1 MMTLILRNTRLLV
14 LFTALL
20 LVSGLSALQSLP
32 RAEDPLITNR
42 NAAITTHFPG
52 ATPERVEALVT
63 EKIETELRT
72 LDDIQLITSTSRAG
86 ISVVSI
92 ELLDT
97 ITDSEP
103 VWSRVR
109 DKLSDVKPKLPQ
121 GSSDPVLDSD
131 HSYAFT
137 LITAITWQGEG
148 KPNLL
153 VMNRYAKELAQ
164 QFRAMNGTEFVDEY
178 GTVNEEIL
186 VSIDRGAV
194 ASLGASAESLSLAI
208 GGADAKNSA
217 GELVNGANR
226 FALEMSKSLDS
237 LERIKQVPIALDE
250 HGYVVH
256 LEDVAE
262 IERAYNTPPT
272 QIALVDGKPAVIVS
286 ARMQPDVRVDKWTPR
301 AQALIERFQSD
312 LPRHLNVDVLFEQD
326 GYTQTRLS
334 ELMTSLIIGFSL
346 ILAVL
351 LITLGLRSA
360 WIVALSLPL
369 TAMLTLTMM
378 KATGIPINQMSV
390 TGLIV
395 ALGIMV
401 DNAIV
406 MVDTIQSYRAKGQQ
420 RIAAA
425 YEAIK
430 HLWIPL
436 LGSTLTTVLSFA
448 PIFLMPGPAGEFVGA
463 IAITVSFSLVGSYF
477 IAHTL
482 VAGFAARFL
491 PKVSNTTR
499 WYHHGIQMP
508 KLALAFEKTVRFAV
522 HNPIKSALVVC
533 SIPILGFWSAG
544 QLTEQFFPPSD
555 RDMFEVQ
562 VFLPPQ
568 ASIYATESTVEK
580 VEQAIRENQHVESV
594 NWLVGTNFPSFYYN
608 LLSNQRGAPYFAQ
621 AKVKMEHFSHANH
634 YVPELQK
641 KLDRVVPNAQVLVRK
656 LEQGPPFNAPLEI
669 RIYGHSLDRLKQ
681 IGEEIRLIMAQTQ
694 DVTHTRS
701 TLQPGVPKIWLD
713 VNEQSTLLSGMTL
726 SRLANTLETTL
737 VGQVQGSIIEG
748 TESIPVR
755 VKVAEEDR
763 QRLSQLAQLPLA
775 SSDGQSTL
783 LMPLSALTEFEITPS
798 RGAISRRNGRRVNT
812 IEGFVAAGVLPQTAL
827 NEFKA
832 NVASYIEQLPNGYSV
847 EFGGES
853 AERDESVANL
863 MSSLSLVITLMILVI
878 VLSFNSFRLSGII
891 FLVAGLAAGLGL
903 LSVWVFSYPFGFTVI
918 IGLLGVIGLA
928 INAAIV
934 ILAELKSDQE
944 AMLGDKAAIT
954 AGVMSCTRHIT
965 STTITT
971 IGGFLPLILAGG
983 GFWPPFAV
991 AIAGGTLLTTLI
1003 SFYVVP
1009 ALFTLSRH
1017 RSRKTQ
1023 KTLDQ
1028 QTEQAS
1034 QA

>member
-1 MMTLILRNTRLLV
+1 MTLILRNTRLLV

-52 ATPERVEALVT
+52 ATPERVEALLT

-272 QIALVDGKPAVIVS
+272 QIALVDGKPAVIVA

-334 ELMTSLIIGFSL
+334 ELMKSLIIGFSL
-346 ILAVL
+346 ILVVL

-508 KLALAFEKTVRFAV
+508 KLVLSFEKTVRFAV

-621 AKVKMEHFSHANH
+621 AMVKMEHFSHANH

-669 RIYGHSLDRLKQ
+669 RIYGHRLDGLKQ
-681 IGEEIRLIMAQTQ
+681 IGEDIRLIMAQTQ

-737 VGQVQGSIIEG
+737 VGQIQGSIIEG

-798 RGAISRRNGRRVNT
+798 RGAITRRNGQRVNT

-832 NVASYIEQLPNGYSV
+832 NVASYIEQLPSGYSV

>member
-1 MMTLILRNTRLLV
+1 MIESILRNTRLLV
-14 LFTALL
+14 LLTALL
-20 LVSGLSALQSLP
+20 IVSGLSALQSLP
-32 RAEDPLITNR
+32 RAEDPVITNR

-72 LDDIQLITSTSRAG
+72 LADIQLITSTSRAG

-92 ELLDT
+92 ELLDN
-97 ITDSEP
+97 IKDSGP

-109 DKLSDVKPKLPQ
+109 DKLSDVRPKLPQ
-121 GSSDPVLDSD
+121 GVSEPFLDSD

-137 LITAITWQGEG
+137 YITAITWQGE
-148 KPNLL
+148 KSPNLL
-153 VMNRYAKELAQ
+153 LLNRYAKELAQ
-164 QFRAMNGTEFVDEY
+164 QFRAMQGTEFVDEY
-178 GTVNEEIL
+178 GTVTEEIL

-194 ASLGASAESLSLAI
+194 ASLGASAQSLSHAI

-217 GELVNGANR
+217 GELVNDNNR
-226 FALEMSKSLDS
+226 FALEMSQSLNS
-237 LERIKQVPIALDE
+237 LERVKQVPIALDDM
-250 HGYVVH
+250 GYIVH
-256 LEDVAE
+256 LEDIASVK
-262 IERAYNTPPT
+262 RAYNTPPS
-272 QIALVDGKPAVIVS
+272 QIALVDGEPAVIVA
-286 ARMQPDVRVDKWTPR
+286 ARMQANIRVDKWTPR
-301 AQALIERFQSD
+301 AQELVARFEAD
-312 LPRHLNVDVLFEQD
+312 LPRHLTVDVLFEQD
-326 GYTQTRLS
+326 GYTQSRLS
-334 ELMTSLIIGFSL
+334 ELTTSLIIGFCL

-351 LITLGLRSA
+351 LVTLGLRSA

-406 MVDTIQSYRAKGQQ
+406 MVDTIQSNRAQGQQ

-425 YEAIK
+425 FQAIK

-463 IAITVSFSLVGSYF
+463 IAITVSFSLVGSYL
-477 IAHTL
+477 IAHCL

-491 PKVSNTTR
+491 PEVSTTTR
-499 WYHHGIQMP
+499 WYHHGIQLP
-508 KLALAFEKTVRFAV
+508 NLARRFATTIRLAV
-522 HNPIKSALVVC
+522 HNPIKSVLVVC
-533 SIPILGFWSAG
+533 VIPAIGFWGAG

-555 RDMFEVQ
+555 RNMFEVQ

-568 ASIYATESTVEK
+568 ASIYATEKTVEI
-580 VEQAIRENQHVESV
+580 VEQVIREESSIESV
-594 NWLVGTNFPSFYYN
+594 NWLLGTNFPSFYYN
-608 LLSNQRGAPYFAQ
+608 MLSNQRGAPYFAQ
-621 AKVKMEHFSHANH
+621 AMVKVTHFSDANR
-634 YVPELQK
+634 YIPELQR
-641 KLDRVVPNAQVLVRK
+641 KLDSVVPNAQVLVRK

-669 RIYGHSLDRLKQ
+669 RVYGHNLDGLKQ
-681 IGEEIRLIMAQTQ
+681 IGEGIRLIMAETPNVTQ
-694 DVTHTRS
+694 TRS

-713 VNEQSTLLSGMTL
+713 VNEQSSLLSGMTL
-726 SRLANTLETTL
+726 SQLATTLETTL

-763 QRLSQLAQLPLA
+763 ERLSQLAQLPLA
-775 SSDGQSTL
+775 NSDGQKTRL
-783 LMPLSALTEFEITPS
+783 FPLAALSEFKITPS
-798 RGAISRRNGRRVNT
+798 RGSIVRRNGQRVNS

-827 NEFKA
+827 NEFKTR
-832 NVASYIEQLPNGYSV
+832 VTSFVEQLPSGYYI

-863 MSSLSLVITLMILVI
+863 MSSLSLVITLMILVV
-878 VLSFNSFRLSGII
+878 VLSFNSFLLSSII

-903 LSVWVFSYPFGFTVI
+903 LSVWIFSYPFGFTVI

-934 ILAELKSDQE
+934 ILAELKSNQN
-944 AMLGDKAAIT
+944 AMAGNKEAIT
-954 AGVMSCTRHIT
+954 HSVMSCTRHIT

-983 GFWPPFAV
+983 GFWPPFAI

-1009 ALFTLSRH
+1009 ALFTLSR
-1017 RSRKTQ
+1017 KG
-1023 KTLDQ
+1023 
-1028 QTEQAS
+1028 QTVMVVKAPSLQG
-1034 QA
+1034 

>member
-1 MMTLILRNTRLLV
+1 MTLILRNTRLLV

-52 ATPERVEALVT
+52 ATPERVEALLT

-272 QIALVDGKPAVIVS
+272 QIALVDGKPAVIVA

-334 ELMTSLIIGFSL
+334 ELMKSLIIGFSL
-346 ILAVL
+346 ILVVL

-463 IAITVSFSLVGSYF
+463 IAITVSFSLVGSYL

-508 KLALAFEKTVRFAV
+508 KLVLAFEKTVRFAV

-621 AKVKMEHFSHANH
+621 AMVKMEHFSHANH

-669 RIYGHSLDRLKQ
+669 RIYGHRLDGLKQ
-681 IGEEIRLIMAQTQ
+681 IGEDIRLIMAQTQ

-737 VGQVQGSIIEG
+737 VGQIQGSIIEG

-798 RGAISRRNGRRVNT
+798 RGAITRRNGQRVNT

-832 NVASYIEQLPNGYSV
+832 NVASYIEQLPSGYSV

>member
-1 MMTLILRNTRLLV
+1 
-14 LFTALL
+14 
-20 LVSGLSALQSLP
+20 
-32 RAEDPLITNR
+32 
-42 NAAITTHFPG
+42 
-52 ATPERVEALVT
+52 
-63 EKIETELRT
+63 
-72 LDDIQLITSTSRAG
+72 
-86 ISVVSI
+86 
-92 ELLDT
+92 
-97 ITDSEP
+97 
-103 VWSRVR
+103 
-109 DKLSDVKPKLPQ
+109 
-121 GSSDPVLDSD
+121 
-131 HSYAFT
+131 
-137 LITAITWQGEG
+137 
-148 KPNLL
+148 
-153 VMNRYAKELAQ
+153 
-164 QFRAMNGTEFVDEY
+164 MNGQ
-178 GTVNEEIL
+178 
-186 VSIDRGAV
+186 
-194 ASLGASAESLSLAI
+194 
-208 GGADAKNSA
+208 
-217 GELVNGANR
+217 NR

-256 LEDVAE
+256 LEDVAS
-262 IERAYNTPPT
+262 IERAYNTPPA
-272 QIALVDGKPAVIVS
+272 QIALVDGKPSVIVA
-286 ARMQPDVRVDKWTPR
+286 ARMQPSVRVDRWTPR
-301 AQALIERFQSD
+301 AHALIERFESN
-312 LPRHLNVDVLFEQD
+312 LPRHLAVDLLFEQD

-334 ELMTSLIIGFSL
+334 ELITSLVIGFSL

-351 LITLGLRSA
+351 LITLGIRSA

-369 TAMLTLTMM
+369 TGMLTLTMM

-406 MVDTIQSYRAKGQQ
+406 MVDTIQSYRAKGQR

-425 YEAIK
+425 FEAIK

-463 IAITVSFSLVGSYF
+463 IAITVSFSLVGSYL

-491 PKVSNTTR
+491 PKVSNTKH
-499 WYHHGIQMP
+499 WYHHGIQLP
-508 KLALAFEKTVRFAV
+508 KIANQFEKTVRFAV

-533 SIPILGFWSAG
+533 TIPLFGFWSAG

-568 ASIYATESTVEK
+568 ASIYATEETVDK
-580 VEQAIRENQHVESV
+580 VEQAIRENSHVESV

-621 AKVKMEHFSHANH
+621 AMVKMEHFSHANE
-634 YVPELQK
+634 YVPQLQK

-669 RIYGHSLDRLKQ
+669 RIYGHSLDGLKQ
-681 IGEEIRLIMAQTQ
+681 IGEDIRLIMAQTQ

-713 VNEQSTLLSGMTL
+713 VNEQASLLSGMTL
-726 SRLANTLETTL
+726 SQLANTLETTL

-763 QRLSQLAQLPLA
+763 ERLSQLAQLPLA
-775 SSDGQSTL
+775 SSNGNQTL
-783 LMPLSALTEFEITPS
+783 LLPLSALTEFDIAPS
-798 RGAISRRNGRRVNT
+798 RGAITRRNGQRVNT

-832 NVASYIEQLPNGYSV
+832 NVNDYIKQLPNGYQV

-863 MSSLSLVITLMILVI
+863 MSSLSLVITLMVLVI
-878 VLSFNSFRLSGII
+878 VLSFNSFRFSGII

-934 ILAELKSDQE
+934 ILAELKSDSQSM
-944 AMLGDKAAIT
+944 AGDKEAIT

-1009 ALFTLSRH
+1009 ALFTLSR
-1017 RSRKTQ
+1017 RSHKSTQ
-1023 KTLDQ
+1023 GEALT
-1028 QTEQAS
+1028 S

>member
-1 MMTLILRNTRLLV
+1 MTLILRNTRLLV

-52 ATPERVEALVT
+52 ATPERVEALLT

-272 QIALVDGKPAVIVS
+272 QIALVDGKPAVIVA

-334 ELMTSLIIGFSL
+334 ELMKSLIIGFSL
-346 ILAVL
+346 ILVVL

-508 KLALAFEKTVRFAV
+508 KLVLAFEKTVRFAV

-621 AKVKMEHFSHANH
+621 AMVKMEHFSHANH

-669 RIYGHSLDRLKQ
+669 RIYGHRLDGLKQ
-681 IGEEIRLIMAQTQ
+681 IGEDIRLIMAQTQ

-737 VGQVQGSIIEG
+737 VGQIQGSIIEG

-783 LMPLSALTEFEITPS
+783 LMPLSALTEFEITPN
-798 RGAISRRNGRRVNT
+798 RGAITRRNGQRVNT

-832 NVASYIEQLPNGYSV
+832 NVASYIEQLPSGYSV

>member
-1 MMTLILRNTRLLV
+1 MKMIELILRNTRLLILV
-14 LFTALL
+14 TALL
-20 LVSGLSALQSLP
+20 IVSGLSALQSLP

-109 DKLSDVKPKLPQ
+109 DKLSDVRPKLPQ
-121 GSSDPVLDSD
+121 GVSEPVLDSD

-137 LITAITWQGEG
+137 LITAITWQGEQN
-148 KPNLL
+148 PNLL

-164 QFRAMNGTEFVDEY
+164 QFRAMSGTEFVDEY
-178 GTVNEEIL
+178 GTVTEEIL

-194 ASLGASAESLSLAI
+194 ASLGGSAQSLSQAI
-208 GGADAKNSA
+208 GGSDAKNSA
-217 GELVNGANR
+217 GELVNGQNR

-256 LEDVAE
+256 LEDVAS
-262 IERAYNTPPT
+262 IERAYNSPPA
-272 QIALVDGKPAVIVS
+272 QIALVDGKPAVIVA
-286 ARMQPDVRVDKWTPR
+286 ARMQPSVRVDRWTPR
-301 AQALIERFQSD
+301 AHALIERFESN
-312 LPRHLNVDVLFEQD
+312 LPRHLAVDLLFEQD

-334 ELMTSLIIGFSL
+334 ELITSLVIGFSL

-351 LITLGLRSA
+351 LITLGIRSA

-369 TAMLTLTMM
+369 TGMLTLTMM

-406 MVDTIQSYRAKGQQ
+406 MVDTIQSYRAKGQR

-425 YEAIK
+425 FEAIK

-463 IAITVSFSLVGSYF
+463 IAITVSFSLVGSYL

-491 PKVSNTTR
+491 PKVSNTKH
-499 WYHHGIQMP
+499 WYHHGIQLP
-508 KLALAFEKTVRFAV
+508 KIANQFEKTVRFAV

-533 SIPILGFWSAG
+533 TIPLFGFWSAG

-568 ASIYATESTVEK
+568 ASIYATEETVDK
-580 VEQAIRENQHVESV
+580 VEQAIRENSHVESV

-621 AKVKMEHFSHANH
+621 AMVKMEHFSHANE
-634 YVPELQK
+634 YVPQLQK

-669 RIYGHSLDRLKQ
+669 RIYGHSLDGLKQ
-681 IGEEIRLIMAQTQ
+681 IGEDIRLIMAQTQ

-713 VNEQSTLLSGMTL
+713 VNEQASLLSGMTL
-726 SRLANTLETTL
+726 SQLANTLETTL

-763 QRLSQLAQLPLA
+763 ERLSQLAQLPLA
-775 SSDGQSTL
+775 SSNGNQTL
-783 LMPLSALTEFEITPS
+783 LLPLSALTEFDIAPS
-798 RGAISRRNGRRVNT
+798 RGAITRRNGQRVNT

-832 NVASYIEQLPNGYSV
+832 NVNDYIKQLPNGYQV

-863 MSSLSLVITLMILVI
+863 MSSLSLVITLMVLVI
-878 VLSFNSFRLSGII
+878 VLSFNSFRFSGII

-934 ILAELKSDQE
+934 ILAELKSDSQSM
-944 AMLGDKAAIT
+944 AGDKEAIT
-954 AGVMSCTRHIT
+954 VGVMSCTRHIT

-1009 ALFTLSRH
+1009 ALFTLSR
-1017 RSRKTQ
+1017 RSHKSTQ
-1023 KTLDQ
+1023 SEALT
-1028 QTEQAS
+1028 S

>member
-1 MMTLILRNTRLLV
+1 MTLILRNTRLLV

-52 ATPERVEALVT
+52 ATPERVEALLT

-272 QIALVDGKPAVIVS
+272 QIALVDGKPAVIVA

-334 ELMTSLIIGFSL
+334 ELMKSLIIGFSL
-346 ILAVL
+346 ILVVL

-508 KLALAFEKTVRFAV
+508 KLVLAFEKTVRFAV

-621 AKVKMEHFSHANH
+621 AMVKMEHFSHANH

-669 RIYGHSLDRLKQ
+669 RIYGHRLDGLKQ
-681 IGEEIRLIMAQTQ
+681 IGEDIRLIMAQTQ

-737 VGQVQGSIIEG
+737 VGQIQGSIIEG

-798 RGAISRRNGRRVNT
+798 RGAITRRNGQRVNT

-832 NVASYIEQLPNGYSV
+832 NVASYIEQLPSGYSV

>member
-1 MMTLILRNTRLLV
+1 MIELILRNTRLLILV
-14 LFTALL
+14 TALL
-20 LVSGLSALQSLP
+20 IVSGLSALQSLP

-109 DKLSDVKPKLPQ
+109 DKLSDVRPKLPQ
-121 GSSDPVLDSD
+121 GVSEPVLDSD

-137 LITAITWQGEG
+137 LITAITWQGEQN
-148 KPNLL
+148 PNLL

-164 QFRAMNGTEFVDEY
+164 QFRAMSGTEFVDEY
-178 GTVNEEIL
+178 GTVTEEIL

-194 ASLGASAESLSLAI
+194 ASLGGSAQSLSQAI
-208 GGADAKNSA
+208 GGSDAKNSA
-217 GELVNGANR
+217 GELVNGQNR

-256 LEDVAE
+256 LEDVAS
-262 IERAYNTPPT
+262 IERAYNSPPA
-272 QIALVDGKPAVIVS
+272 QIALVDGKPAVIVA
-286 ARMQPDVRVDKWTPR
+286 ARMQPSVRVDRWTPR
-301 AQALIERFQSD
+301 AHALIERFESN
-312 LPRHLNVDVLFEQD
+312 LPRHLAVDLLFEQD

-334 ELMTSLIIGFSL
+334 ELITSLVIGFSL

-351 LITLGLRSA
+351 LITLGIRSA

-369 TAMLTLTMM
+369 TGMLTLTMM

-406 MVDTIQSYRAKGQQ
+406 MVDTIQSYRAKGQR

-425 YEAIK
+425 FEAIK

-463 IAITVSFSLVGSYF
+463 IAITVSFSLVGSYL

-491 PKVSNTTR
+491 PKVSNTKH
-499 WYHHGIQMP
+499 WYHHGIQLP
-508 KLALAFEKTVRFAV
+508 KIANQFEKTVRFAV

-533 SIPILGFWSAG
+533 TIPLFGFWSAG

-568 ASIYATESTVEK
+568 ASIYATEETVDK
-580 VEQAIRENQHVESV
+580 VEQAIRENSHVESV

-621 AKVKMEHFSHANH
+621 AMVKMEHFSHANE
-634 YVPELQK
+634 YVPQLQK

-669 RIYGHSLDRLKQ
+669 RIYGHSLDGLKQ
-681 IGEEIRLIMAQTQ
+681 IGEDIRLIMAQTQ

-713 VNEQSTLLSGMTL
+713 VNEQASLLSGMTL
-726 SRLANTLETTL
+726 SQLANTLETTL

-763 QRLSQLAQLPLA
+763 ERLSQLAQLPLA
-775 SSDGQSTL
+775 SSNGNQTL
-783 LMPLSALTEFEITPS
+783 LLPLSALTEFDIAPS
-798 RGAISRRNGRRVNT
+798 RGAITRRNGQRVNT

-832 NVASYIEQLPNGYSV
+832 NVNDYIKQLPNGYQV

-863 MSSLSLVITLMILVI
+863 MSSLSLVITLMVLVI
-878 VLSFNSFRLSGII
+878 VLSFNSFRFSGII

-934 ILAELKSDQE
+934 ILAELKSDSQSM
-944 AMLGDKAAIT
+944 AGDKEAIT
-954 AGVMSCTRHIT
+954 VGVMSCTRHIT

-1009 ALFTLSRH
+1009 ALFTLSR
-1017 RSRKTQ
+1017 RSHKSTQ
-1023 KTLDQ
+1023 SEALT
-1028 QTEQAS
+1028 S

>member
-1 MMTLILRNTRLLV
+1 MQAILRNSRLLT
-14 LFTALL
+14 LLTALL
-20 LVSGLSALQSLP
+20 IVSGLSALQSLP

-52 ATPERVEALVT
+52 ATPERVEALIT

-72 LDDIQLITSTSRAG
+72 LDEIQLITSSSRAG

-92 ELLDT
+92 ELLDS

-109 DKLSDVKPKLPQ
+109 DKLSDVTPKLPA
-121 GSSDPVLDSD
+121 GSSEPNLDSD

-137 LITAITWQGEG
+137 YITAITWQGREA
-148 KPNLL
+148 PNLPI
-153 VMNRYAKELAQ
+153 MNRYAKELAQ
-164 QFRAMNGTEFVDEY
+164 QFRAMSGTEFVDEY
-178 GTVNEEIL
+178 GTISEEIL

-194 ASLGASAESLSLAI
+194 ASLGASAMSLSQAI

-217 GELVNGANR
+217 GELVNQHNR
-226 FALEMSKSLDS
+226 FALEMSQSLDS

-250 HGYVVH
+250 QGYVVL
-256 LEDVAE
+256 LEDVAKV
-262 IERAYNTPPT
+262 ERTYNTPPA
-272 QIALVDGKPAVIVS
+272 QIALVDGQPAIIVA
-286 ARMQPDVRVDKWTPR
+286 ARMQPSVRVDRWTPR
-301 AQALIERFQSD
+301 AEELVERFQAQ
-312 LPRHLNVDVLFEQD
+312 LPRHLNVELLFEQD
-326 GYTQTRLS
+326 SYTQTRLS
-334 ELMTSLIIGFSL
+334 ELVTSLVIGFSL

-351 LITLGLRSA
+351 LLTLGLRSA

-369 TAMLTLTMM
+369 TAMLTLSLM

-406 MVDTIQSYRAKGQQ
+406 MVDTIQNYRAKGHQ
-420 RIAAA
+420 RIASAVA
-425 YEAIK
+425 AIK

-448 PIFLMPGPAGEFVGA
+448 PIFLMPGPAGEFVSA
-463 IAITVSFSLVGSYF
+463 IAITVCFSLIGSYL
-477 IAHTL
+477 IAHSL
-482 VAGFAARFL
+482 VAGFAARLL
-491 PKVSNTTR
+491 PKTSTSQH
-499 WYHHGIQMP
+499 WYQHGIQTP
-508 KLALAFEKTVRFAV
+508 RLAKLFRYTVQLAV
-522 HNPIKSALVVC
+522 HHPIKAALLVGLV
-533 SIPILGFWSAG
+533 PLFGFWSAG

-568 ASIYATESTVEK
+568 ASIYATEHTAEQVE
-580 VEQAIRENQHVESV
+580 ETIRQNPNVESV
-594 NWLVGTNFPSFYYN
+594 SWLVGTNFPSFYYN
-608 LLSNQRGAPYFAQ
+608 LLSNQRGTPYFAQ
-621 AKVKMEHFSHANH
+621 AMVKMSDFTAANAF
-634 YVPELQK
+634 VPELQET
-641 KLDRVVPNAQVLVRK
+641 LDRAVPNAQVLVRK

-669 RIYGHSLDRLKQ
+669 RLYGHNLDRLKQ
-681 IGEEIRLIMAQTQ
+681 IGEEIRLIMAQTAN
-694 DVTHTRS
+694 VTQTRA

-713 VNEQSTLLSGMTL
+713 VNEQSSLLSGMTL
-726 SRLANTLETTL
+726 SQLANNLESTL

-748 TESIPVR
+748 TESVPVR
-755 VKVAEEDR
+755 VKVADAERE
-763 QRLSQLAQLPLA
+763 RLSQLANLPMTNSSNQLL
-775 SSDGQSTL
+775 
-783 LMPLSALTEFEITPS
+783 PLSALTEFNFRPS
-798 RGAISRRNGRRVNT
+798 RGAITRRDGQRVNT
-812 IEGFVAAGVLPQTAL
+812 IEGFVKAGVLPQTAL

-832 NVASYIEQLPNGYSV
+832 SVDDYIAQLPSGYWV

-863 MSSLSLVITLMILVI
+863 MSSLSLVVTLMVLVI

-918 IGLLGVIGLA
+918 VGLLGVIGLA

-934 ILAELKSDQE
+934 ILAELKSDSQ
-944 AMLGDKAAIT
+944 AMQGNKSAII

-1009 ALFTLSRH
+1009 ALFTLTRGKPRTSAA
-1017 RSRKTQ
+1017 
-1023 KTLDQ
+1023 
-1028 QTEQAS
+1028 TEPELQAEGS
-1034 QA
+1034 

>member
-1 MMTLILRNTRLLV
+1 MTLILRNTRLLV

-52 ATPERVEALVT
+52 ATPERVEALLT

-272 QIALVDGKPAVIVS
+272 QIALVDGKPAVIV
-286 ARMQPDVRVDKWTPR
+286 ATRMQPDVRVDKWTPR

-334 ELMTSLIIGFSL
+334 ELMKSLIIGFSL
-346 ILAVL
+346 ILVVL

-508 KLALAFEKTVRFAV
+508 KLVLAFEKTVRFAV

-621 AKVKMEHFSHANH
+621 AMVKMEHFSHANH

-669 RIYGHSLDRLKQ
+669 RIYGHRLDGLKQ
-681 IGEEIRLIMAQTQ
+681 IGEDIRLIMAQTQ

-737 VGQVQGSIIEG
+737 VGQIQGSIIEG

-798 RGAISRRNGRRVNT
+798 RGAITRRNGQRVNT

-832 NVASYIEQLPNGYSV
+832 NVASYIEQLPSGYSV